1 MSILKL
7 TYCSLIKIILSQ
19 IGGNPLQ
26 QLYSQLSQ
34 GKAQM
39 AQGGLIPTGLLE
51 IKQLIDQ
58 VTATINAAQAAVND
72 FSDVMEKIGGQLYQ
86 NPVGTSITAAIAAI
100 DARIAA
106 VDADLASNP
115 GDATLT
121 AQKASLEANKTALQT
136 FKTNTDRLS
145 GVGAVGA
152 AGAGGCS
159 LRDLLGSGCT
169 PNGDVPDIDLKALV
183 ESLKTKD
190 LIDAITAKIVSG
202 SGIADVVTALTTFK
216 TTIDGFN
223 LNFNTI
229 VNKAAI
235 RSAVTSQIT
244 QIVYNL
250 LSGCG
255 NQVFDLTLKPD
266 VKAKVAVYA
275 AAEQQQREQG
285 AAYVDQYG
293 VTVAVT
299 NNEAT
304 PQTNNI
310 ADAIAVKLTTT

>member
-1 MSILKL
+1 MSVLKL

-34 GKAQM
+34 GKAQA

-58 VTATINAAQAAVND
+58 VTATINSAQALAND
-72 FSDVMEKIGGQLYQ
+72 FSDVMERIGGQLYQ
-86 NPVGTSITAAIAAI
+86 NPVSASITAAIAGI
-100 DARIAA
+100 DARIAT
-106 VDADLASNP
+106 VDAGLVSTPD
-115 GDATLT
+115 DATLI
-121 AQKASLEANKTALQT
+121 AQKAALVANKTALQE

-145 GVGAVGA
+145 GVGPASGSA
-152 AGAGGCS
+152 NAGGCS
-159 LRDLLGSGCT
+159 LQDLLGSGCT
-169 PNGDVPDIDLKALV
+169 PNGDVPDIDLKALT

-190 LIDAITAKIVSG
+190 LIDAITAKLTSS
-202 SGIADVVTALTTFK
+202 SGIADVVTALASFK
-216 TTIDGFN
+216 STIDGFN

-275 AAEQQQREQG
+275 AAEQLQREQG
-285 AAYVDQYG
+285 VAYTDING

-299 NNEAT
+299 NTEAT
-304 PQTNNI
+304 PPTNTIVINPTLI
-310 ADAIAVKLTTT
+310 T

>member
-1 MSILKL
+1 MSVLKL

-19 IGGNPLQ
+19 IGGSPIQ

-34 GKAQM
+34 GKAQA
-39 AQGGLIPTGLLE
+39 AQGGLLPTGLLE

-58 VTATINAAQAAVND
+58 VTATINAAQKTAGD

-86 NPVGTSITAAIAAI
+86 NPVGASITAAIAGI
-100 DARIAA
+100 DARIAT
-106 VDADLASNP
+106 VDAGLVSSP

-121 AQKASLEANKTALQT
+121 AQKAALVANKTALET

-159 LRDLLGSGCT
+159 LQDLLGSGCT
-169 PNGDVPDIDLKALV
+169 PNGDVPDIDLKALT

-190 LIDAITAKIVSG
+190 LIDAITAKLTSG
-202 SGIADVVTALTTFK
+202 LGIDDVVTALATFK
-216 TTIDGFN
+216 STIDGFN
-223 LNFNTI
+223 LDFNTI

-244 QIVYNL
+244 QIVFNL

-255 NQVFDLTLKPD
+255 NQVFDLTLKSN
-266 VKAKVAVYA
+266 VKQTLSVYA
-275 AAEQQQREQG
+275 AAIQLQNETG
-285 AAYVDQYG
+285 TAYYDAYG
-293 VTVAVT
+293 NVIQTVNTEVAPTVNNVT
-299 NNEAT
+299 
-304 PQTNNI
+304 
-310 ADAIAVKLTTT
+310 VKLT

>member
-1 MSILKL
+1 MSVLKL

-34 GKAQM
+34 GKAQA

-58 VTATINAAQAAVND
+58 VTATINSAQALAND

-86 NPVGTSITAAIAAI
+86 NPVGASIDAAIAGI

-106 VDADLASNP
+106 VDADLVTNP
-115 GDATLT
+115 TDATLL
-121 AQKASLEANKTALQT
+121 AQKASLTASKTALQE

-145 GVGAVGA
+145 GVGPVSGSAN
-152 AGAGGCS
+152 AGGCS
-159 LRDLLGSGCT
+159 LQDLLGSGCT
-169 PNGDVPDIDLKALV
+169 PNGDVPDIDLKALTD
-183 ESLKTKD
+183 SLKTKD
-190 LIDAITAKIVSG
+190 LIDAITAKITSG
-202 SGIADVVTALTTFK
+202 LGVADVVTALTSFK
-216 TTIDGFN
+216 STIDGFN

-229 VNKAAI
+229 LNKAAI

-244 QIVYNL
+244 QIVFNL

-255 NQVFDLTLKPD
+255 NQVFDLTLKSN
-266 VKAKVAVYA
+266 VKQTLSVYTA
-275 AAEQQQREQG
+275 AIQQQNETG
-285 AAYVDQYG
+285 TAYYDIYGNEVKRVDN
-293 VTVAVT
+293 VASP
-299 NNEAT
+299 AT
-304 PQTNNI
+304 SNI
-310 ADAIAVKLTTT
+310 IVKLIT

>member
-1 MSILKL
+1 MSVLKL

-34 GKAQM
+34 GKAQE

-58 VTATINAAQAAVND
+58 VTATINSAQALAND

-86 NPVGTSITAAIAAI
+86 NPVGASITAAIAAI
-100 DARIAA
+100 DARIAT
-106 VDADLASNP
+106 VDAALVSNP

-121 AQKASLEANKTALQT
+121 AQRNALISNKTALEL
-136 FKTNTDRLS
+136 FKINTDRLS
-145 GVGAVGA
+145 GVGPVSGSAN
-152 AGAGGCS
+152 AGGCS
-159 LRDLLGSGCT
+159 LQDLLGSGCT

-183 ESLKTKD
+183 DSLKTKD
-190 LIDAITAKIVSG
+190 LIDAITAKLTSG
-202 SGIADVVTALTTFK
+202 LGIDDVVTSLATFK
-216 TTIDGFN
+216 STIDGFN

-229 VNKAAI
+229 LNKAAI

-255 NQVFDLTLKPD
+255 NQVFDLTLKSN
-266 VKAKVAVYA
+266 VKQTLSVYA
-275 AAEQQQREQG
+275 AAVQQQNETG
-285 AAYVDQYG
+285 SAYYDIYG
-293 VTVAVT
+293 NAIPTVNGVVTPPV
-299 NNEAT
+299 NNLT
-304 PQTNNI
+304 
-310 ADAIAVKLTTT
+310 VKLT

>member
-1 MSILKL
+1 MSVLKL

-34 GKAQM
+34 GKAQA

-58 VTATINAAQAAVND
+58 VTATINAAQAAASD

-86 NPVGTSITAAIAAI
+86 NPVGTSITAAIAGI
-100 DARIAA
+100 DARIAT
-106 VDADLASNP
+106 VDADLVSNP

-121 AQKASLEANKTALQT
+121 AQRTALLSNKTALEE
-136 FKTNTDRLS
+136 FKTNTDKLS
-145 GVGAVGA
+145 GVGPASGSA
-152 AGAGGCS
+152 NAGGCS
-159 LRDLLGSGCT
+159 LQDLLGSGCT
-169 PNGDVPDIDLKALV
+169 PNGDVPDIDLKALT

-190 LIDAITAKIVSG
+190 LIDAITTKLTSG
-202 SGIADVVTALTTFK
+202 LGIADVVTALATFK

-255 NQVFDLTLKPD
+255 NQVFDLTLKSN
-266 VKAKVAVYA
+266 VKQTLSVYA
-275 AAEQQQREQG
+275 AAIQQQNESG
-285 AAYVDQYG
+285 AAYYDIYG
-293 VTVAVT
+293 NVIASVSTEVTPPTNSVT
-299 NNEAT
+299 
-304 PQTNNI
+304 
-310 ADAIAVKLTTT
+310 VKLT

>member
-1 MSILKL
+1 MSVLKL

-34 GKAQM
+34 GKAQA

-58 VTATINAAQAAVND
+58 VTATINSAQALAND

-86 NPVGTSITAAIAAI
+86 NPVGASIDAAIAGI

-106 VDADLASNP
+106 VDADLVTNP
-115 GDATLT
+115 TDATLL
-121 AQKASLEANKTALQT
+121 AQKASLTASKTALQE

-145 GVGAVGA
+145 GVGAVSA
-152 AGAGGCS
+152 SANAGGCS
-159 LRDLLGSGCT
+159 LQDLLGSGCT
-169 PNGDVPDIDLKALV
+169 PNGDVPDIDLKALTD
-183 ESLKTKD
+183 SLKTKD
-190 LIDAITAKIVSG
+190 LIDAITAKITSG
-202 SGIADVVTALTTFK
+202 LGVADVVTALTSFK
-216 TTIDGFN
+216 STIDGFN

-229 VNKAAI
+229 LNKAAI

-244 QIVYNL
+244 QIVFNL

-255 NQVFDLTLKPD
+255 NQVFDLTLKSN
-266 VKAKVAVYA
+266 VKQTLSVYTA
-275 AAEQQQREQG
+275 AIQQQNETG
-285 AAYVDQYG
+285 TAYYDIYG
-293 VTVAVT
+293 NVIQTVNTEVTPTVNNVT
-299 NNEAT
+299 
-304 PQTNNI
+304 
-310 ADAIAVKLTTT
+310 VKLT

>member
-1 MSILKL
+1 MSVLKL

-34 GKAQM
+34 GKAQA

-58 VTATINAAQAAVND
+58 VTATINSAQAAAND

-86 NPVGTSITAAIAAI
+86 NPVGTSITAAIAGI
-100 DARIAA
+100 DARIAT
-106 VDADLASNP
+106 VDAGLDASP

-121 AQKASLEANKTALQT
+121 AQKAALVSNKTALQE

-145 GVGAVGA
+145 GVGPVSGSAN
-152 AGAGGCS
+152 AGGCS
-159 LRDLLGSGCT
+159 LQDLLGSGCT
-169 PNGDVPDIDLKALV
+169 PNGDVPDIDLKALT

-190 LIDAITAKIVSG
+190 LIDAITAKLTSG
-202 SGIADVVTALTTFK
+202 LGIDDVVTALATFK

-266 VKAKVAVYA
+266 VKQKISVYA
-275 AAEQQQREQG
+275 AAVQLQNESG
-285 AAYVDQYG
+285 SAYLDAYG
-293 VTVAVT
+293 NVVQTVNTEVTPTVNNVT
-299 NNEAT
+299 
-304 PQTNNI
+304 
-310 ADAIAVKLTTT
+310 VKLT

>member
-34 GKAQM
+34 GKAQT
-39 AQGGLIPTGLLE
+39 AQGGLIPTGLSE

-100 DARIAA
+100 DARITTVGAA
-106 VDADLASNP
+106 LEATPNDSTIAAQLA
-115 GDATLT
+115 ALV
-121 AQKASLEANKTALQT
+121 ANKTALET

-159 LRDLLGSGCT
+159 LQDLLGSGCT

-190 LIDAITAKIVSG
+190 LIDAITTQLISS
-202 SGIADVVTALTTFK
+202 SGIADVVTALATFK
-216 TTIDGFN
+216 STIDGFN

-244 QIVYNL
+244 QIVFNL

-255 NQVFDLTLKPD
+255 NQVLALTLKPD
-266 VKAKVAVYA
+266 VGAKIAVYA
-275 AAEQQQREQG
+275 AAEQLQREKNV
-285 AAYVDQYG
+285 AYTDLNG
-293 VTVAVT
+293 VTV
-299 NNEAT
+299 T
-304 PQTNNI
+304 PTDTEVAPPANTI
-310 ADAIAVKLTTT
+310 TVKLT